1 MISVIG
7 LLLNISRVTLIIY
20 CFTYSIT
27 ICIIDTAF
35 NTKKGDLIKNYDI
48 EKYNV
53 EYFMICETFTEIGN
67 VFGHFLMLIAG
78 LVGSIVSF
86 KILLLL
92 VTLCIPVFT
101 KLLIDKDE

>member
-20 CFTYSIT
+20 YFTCSIT

-53 EYFMICETFTEIGN
+53 EYVMVCETTTEVGN
-67 VFGHFLMLIAG
+67 VFGYTLMLIAG
-78 LVGSIVSF
+78 VVGGIVSF
-86 KILLLL
+86 KILLIL

-101 KLLIDKDE
+101 KLFIDIER

>member
-1 MISVIG
+1 MISIIG

-35 NTKKGDLIKNYDI
+35 NTKKGDLIKNYVI

-53 EYFMICETFTEIGN
+53 EYVMICETFTEIGN
-67 VFGHFLMLIAG
+67 VFGYTLMLIAG
-78 LVGSIVSF
+78 LVGSILSF

-92 VTLCIPVFT
+92 VTLCVPIFT
-101 KLLIDKDE
+101 KLLIDIDK